1 MASHSS
7 TRPAATPGPGTRGAD
22 GAGPS
27 PEEIERKLDYLYGR
41 AGSSTAR
48 RDTAEKDGAQKRGA
62 RQRGLVAA
70 LLDDVAK
77 RTDMLG
83 RAREMLG
90 SFAAAPNRS
99 GDGTPETAA
108 LLLTET
114 PQGYF
119 DQAQLIGR
127 LNARRESLADGPGA
141 RPPAPGATAPVL
153 PEPPDEQQHD
163 IGASKAAV
171 QRKLAH
177 ARVLLSAHHAHEA
190 TPTTEPAP
198 RPQAAEN
205 AQNTTT
211 SARQTDSTTSGT
223 PTGMSPEHAADGFP
237 EQTVGAFPEQ
247 ATGVFPGQTPGMPPE
262 HPVGGFPEQATG
274 GFPVQT
280 PHLAPEQTAA
290 VSPGHA
296 PGMSEQTAG
305 IPPEHAVGGFPEQAT
320 GGFPVQTPHLPPE
333 HPVGGFPE
341 QTPGMF
347 PEQTPGMFP
356 EQASG
361 VLAEQA
367 SGVLPGWAPGSTAAT
382 RADQALAFAREQIGK
397 PYVWGAAGP
406 GSYDCSGLTQ
416 AAWKAA
422 GVTLPRAA
430 RDQAQ
435 AGTAVPL
442 SEARPGDLVFF
453 AFFDD
458 AEHVGLYAGDGVL
471 IHAPRPGDR
480 VREESVHHD
489 GASAAHRVVRPA

>member
-1 MASHSS
+1 MASHSN
-7 TRPAATPGPGTRGAD
+7 TRPAAASGPGTRGAD

-27 PEEIERKLDYLYGR
+27 PEEVERKLDYLYGR

-48 RDTAEKDGAQKRGA
+48 KGAAEKGGAEKDSAEKGGAQKKGA

-70 LLDDVAK
+70 LLDDVAR

-90 SFAAAPNRS
+90 SFAAAPNRN

-119 DQAQLIGR
+119 DQAQLISR

-141 RPPAPGATAPVL
+141 QPPAPGTTVTATPAPT
-153 PEPPDEQQHD
+153 EPQHD
-163 IGASKAAV
+163 IAAAKAAV

-190 TPTTEPAP
+190 MPATEPAP
-198 RPQAAEN
+198 RPQTAKN
-205 AQNTTT
+205 AQN
-211 SARQTDSTTSGT
+211 
-223 PTGMSPEHAADGFP
+223 PTASPPQDDVAAP
-237 EQTVGAFPEQ
+237 GAP
-247 ATGVFPGQTPGMPPE
+247 TGVFPGQTADVFPGQAADVSPGQTPGLPPEQAPGTPTGQTPSIPMPPE
-262 HPVGGFPEQATG
+262 QAAGVFPRQAFGF
-274 GFPVQT
+274 
-280 PHLAPEQTAA
+280 A
-290 VSPGHA
+290 V
-296 PGMSEQTAG
+296 
-305 IPPEHAVGGFPEQAT
+305 
-320 GGFPVQTPHLPPE
+320 
-333 HPVGGFPE
+333 
-341 QTPGMF
+341 
-347 PEQTPGMFP
+347 
-356 EQASG
+356 AS
-361 VLAEQA
+361 
-367 SGVLPGWAPGSTAAT
+367 

-453 AFFDD
+453 AFFED
-458 AEHVGLYAGDGVL
+458 AEHVGLYAGEGVL

-480 VREESVHHD
+480 VREEPVHHD
-489 GASAAHRVVRPA
+489 GASAVRRVVRPA

>member
-7 TRPAATPGPGTRGAD
+7 TRPAATPGPGTRGSD

-127 LNARRESLADGPGA
+127 LNARRESLADGPGT
-141 RPPAPGATAPVL
+141 RPPAPGAAAPVL
-153 PEPPDEQQHD
+153 PEPSDEQQHD

-198 RPQAAEN
+198 RPQTAEN

-211 SARQTDSTTSGT
+211 STRQTDSTTSGT
-223 PTGMSPEHAADGFP
+223 PTGMSPEHAAGEFP
-237 EQTVGAFPEQ
+237 EETPGVFPEQ
-247 ATGVFPGQTPGMPPE
+247 ATGAFPGQTAGMTLE
-262 HPVGGFPEQATG
+262 HAAGGFPEQATG

-280 PHLAPEQTAA
+280 PNLAPEQAAA

-305 IPPEHAVGGFPEQAT
+305 MTPEHAAGG
-320 GGFPVQTPHLPPE
+320 
-333 HPVGGFPE
+333 
-341 QTPGMF
+341 
-347 PEQTPGMFP
+347 FP

-361 VLAEQA
+361 VFPEQA
-367 SGVLPGWAPGSTAAT
+367 SGVFPGWAPGSTAAT

-453 AFFDD
+453 AFLDD

>member
-7 TRPAATPGPGTRGAD
+7 TRPAAAPGPGTRGAD

-48 RDTAEKDGAQKRGA
+48 RDTAEKDGAQKKGA

-77 RTDMLG
+77 RTEMLG
-83 RAREMLG
+83 RARDMLG
-90 SFAAAPNRS
+90 SFTAAPNRG

-108 LLLTET
+108 LLLAET

-127 LNARRESLADGPGA
+127 LNVRRESLADGPGA
-141 RPPAPGATAPVL
+141 RPPAPGTTAPVL
-153 PEPPDEQQHD
+153 HEPPDEQQHD
-163 IGASKAAV
+163 IAAAKAAV

-190 TPTTEPAP
+190 PPTTEPAP
-198 RPQAAEN
+198 RPQATEHP
-205 AQNTTT
+205 QTTT
-211 SARQTDSTTSGT
+211 AFPPQPDGAPLGSPASVF
-223 PTGMSPEHAADGFP
+223 PEHTTGVFP
-237 EQTVGAFPEQ
+237 EQTPGVFPEQ
-247 ATGVFPGQTPGMPPE
+247 APGM
-262 HPVGGFPEQATG
+262 
-274 GFPVQT
+274 
-280 PHLAPEQTAA
+280 APEQTAA
-290 VSPGHA
+290 MSPGHA
-296 PGMSEQTAG
+296 SGM
-305 IPPEHAVGGFPEQAT
+305 PPEQAP
-320 GGFPVQTPHLPPE
+320 GMFSGHASGV
-333 HPVGGFPE
+333 FPE
-341 QTPGMF
+341 QTPGVLT
-347 PEQTPGMFP
+347 EQTPGP
-356 EQASG
+356 LTEQATG
-361 VLAEQA
+361 TF
-367 SGVLPGWAPGSTAAT
+367 PGWSSGPTAAT
-382 RADQALAFAREQIGK
+382 RADQALAFAREQLGK

-442 SEARPGDLVFF
+442 AEARPGDLVFF
-453 AFFDD
+453 AFLDD

>member
-41 AGSSTAR
+41 AGSTAR
-48 RDTAEKDGAQKRGA
+48 RDAAEKDGAQKRGA

-90 SFAAAPNRS
+90 SFAAAPNRN

-141 RPPAPGATAPVL
+141 RPPAPEATAPVL
-153 PEPPDEQQHD
+153 PESPDEQQHD
-163 IGASKAAV
+163 IGASKAVV

-190 TPTTEPAP
+190 TPTTESAP
-198 RPQAAEN
+198 QPQAAED

-211 SARQTDSTTSGT
+211 STRQAAGTTSGA
-223 PTGMSPEHAADGFP
+223 PTGMPPEHAAGGLPEQATGGFP
-237 EQTVGAFPEQ
+237 EQAPSAFPEQ
-247 ATGVFPGQTPGMPPE
+247 AT
-262 HPVGGFPEQATG
+262 GGFPEQATG

-280 PHLAPEQTAA
+280 PNVAPEQAA
-290 VSPGHA
+290 AMSPGHA
-296 PGMSEQTAG
+296 PGMSSERT
-305 IPPEHAVGGFPEQAT
+305 PSMTSEHAAGVFPEQA
-320 GGFPVQTPHLPPE
+320 
-333 HPVGGFPE
+333 
-341 QTPGMF
+341 PGMF
-347 PEQTPGMFP
+347 PEQ
-356 EQASG
+356 
-361 VLAEQA
+361 V

-453 AFFDD
+453 AYFDD
-458 AEHVGLYAGDGVL
+458 PEHVGLYAGDGVL

-480 VREESVHHD
+480 VREEPVHHD

>member
-48 RDTAEKDGAQKRGA
+48 RDTAEKGGAQKRGA

-99 GDGTPETAA
+99 GDDTPETAA
-108 LLLTET
+108 RLLTET

-141 RPPAPGATAPVL
+141 RPPAPEATAPVL

-163 IGASKAAV
+163 IGASKAVV

-198 RPQAAEN
+198 QPQAAED

-211 SARQTDSTTSGT
+211 STPQAAGTTSGA
-223 PTGMSPEHAADGFP
+223 PTGMPPEHAAGGLPEQAVGGFPEQATGAFPEHAAGGFP
-237 EQTVGAFPEQ
+237 EQTAGAFPEQ
-247 ATGVFPGQTPGMPPE
+247 ATDMFPEQTA
-262 HPVGGFPEQATG
+262 GGFPEQATG

-280 PHLAPEQTAA
+280 PNVAPEQAA
-290 VSPGHA
+290 AMSPVHA
-296 PGMSEQTAG
+296 PGMSS
-305 IPPEHAVGGFPEQAT
+305 
-320 GGFPVQTPHLPPE
+320 
-333 HPVGGFPE
+333 E
-341 QTPGMF
+341 QTPSMTSEHAAGVF

-361 VLAEQA
+361 VLTEQASGVLPEQA
-367 SGVLPGWAPGSTAAT
+367 SGVLPGWAPGSMAAT

-458 AEHVGLYAGDGVL
+458 PEHVGLYAGDGVL

-480 VREESVHHD
+480 VREEPVHHD

>member
-41 AGSSTAR
+41 AGSTAR
-48 RDTAEKDGAQKRGA
+48 RDAAEKDGAQKRGA

-90 SFAAAPNRS
+90 SFASAPNRS

-108 LLLTET
+108 RLLTET

-127 LNARRESLADGPGA
+127 LNARRESLADSPGT
-141 RPPAPGATAPVL
+141 RPPAPESTAPVL
-153 PEPPDEQQHD
+153 PQPPDEQQHD

-198 RPQAAEN
+198 QPQAAEN
-205 AQNTTT
+205 TPNTTT
-211 SARQTDSTTSGT
+211 STRQAAGTTSGA
-223 PTGMSPEHAADGFP
+223 PTGMPPEHAAGGLP
-237 EQTVGAFPEQ
+237 EQAAGGFPEQ
-247 ATGVFPGQTPGMPPE
+247 ATGA
-262 HPVGGFPEQATG
+262 FPEQATG

-280 PHLAPEQTAA
+280 PNVAPEQAA
-290 VSPGHA
+290 AMSPGHA
-296 PGMSEQTAG
+296 PGMSSEQT
-305 IPPEHAVGGFPEQAT
+305 PSMTSEHAAGV
-320 GGFPVQTPHLPPE
+320 
-333 HPVGGFPE
+333 FPE

-347 PEQTPGMFP
+347 PEQV
-356 EQASG
+356 SG

-453 AFFDD
+453 AYFDD
-458 AEHVGLYAGDGVL
+458 PEHVGLYAGDGVL

-480 VREESVHHD
+480 VREEPVHHD